1 MSAPWVLTEE
11 ETKMLL
17 ELILKSKNGGSSR
30 VSQLLDEL
38 KVASNEKRI
47 ALKGKIRELYS
58 GFSSH

>member
-1 MSAPWVLTEE
+1 MPAPWVLTEE

-17 ELILKSKNGGSSR
+17 ELIIKSKNGGSSR

-47 ALKGKIRELYS
+47 ELKGKIRELYILS
-58 GFSSH
+58 SSH